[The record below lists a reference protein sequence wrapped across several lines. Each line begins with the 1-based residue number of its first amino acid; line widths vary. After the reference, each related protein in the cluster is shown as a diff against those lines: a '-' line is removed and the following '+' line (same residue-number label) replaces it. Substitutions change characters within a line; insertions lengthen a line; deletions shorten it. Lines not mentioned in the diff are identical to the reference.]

1 VTGCLRAV
9 ESGVRW
15 TLATALAVLV
25 PATAFAQQ
33 PSARRVEVGG
43 NLRWLTGMTFKD
55 VNATEGAFGG
65 ATRTVFRS
73 STTLDPAGCAEGRVA
88 FGLLSALDLEGAIA
102 FGRTHLTTRLTG
114 DSEAPDAEVREPVTE
129 YLLEGG
135 VSAHLARWRKGRAV
149 PFVSAGVGYMRQ
161 LHDGHTLVEG
171 GQTWYAGGGLR
182 YQKNE
187 AGHGLRTAGV
197 RLELRATILT
207 GGLALDGSTHLLPAV
222 IAGVFFHP

>member
-1 VTGCLRAV
+1 MTALLTHVASGFSRTGLL
-9 ESGVRW
+9 
-15 TLATALAVLV
+15 TLALLV
-25 PATAFAQQ
+25 PATAFAQ
-33 PSARRVEVGG
+33 PSAERGIEVGG

-55 VNATEGAFGG
+55 VNASEGAFGG
-65 ATRTVFRS
+65 ATRTVFKS
-73 STTLDPAGCAEGRVA
+73 STTLEPAACVEGRVA
-88 FGLLSALDLEGAIA
+88 FGLLSALDVEAAVA

-114 DSEAPDAEVREPVTE
+114 DAEAADAEASEPVTE

-135 VSAHLARWRKGRAV
+135 VAAHLARWRRGRAV

-182 YQKNE
+182 YQKNQ
-187 AGHGLRTAGV
+187 AGHGFRSAGV

-207 GGLALDGSTHLLPAV
+207 GALTVDGGTHLMPAV
-222 IAGVFFHP
+222 IAGIFFHP